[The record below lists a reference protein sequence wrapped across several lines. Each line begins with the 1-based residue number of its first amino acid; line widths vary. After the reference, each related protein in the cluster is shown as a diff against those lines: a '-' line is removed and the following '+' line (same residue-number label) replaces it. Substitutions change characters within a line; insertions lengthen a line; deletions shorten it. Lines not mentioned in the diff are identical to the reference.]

1 MKKFNIVIVGTL
13 ALCAALV
20 FGFAACSNAGGD
32 VSPIVGVGGT
42 QTGDGTTVVNPG
54 DNGGSSGGTGGG
66 AVSGNEKI
74 LDLRI
79 KKNGVLYTGAGS
91 SASVTASVSKSL
103 SAANGISFSQDG
115 ESEQVPGDG
124 WDEKLWTQDRHQTSH
139 VKVENAIVDNV
150 PGLKFTITRPTSKY
164 FDPYYKISKESEWYE
179 WVGDNN
185 GNYEHKG
192 WKYVGAGKGDHVL
205 QGATYEWLGDKKGD
219 YDNYRH
225 EEVGAGKGA
234 FIKVCDN
241 YTLLTTNTGDYVET
255 GFEFVGEGNG
265 TFEKCQSSP
274 NWHFYEYVGA
284 GNGNIDYD
292 LTYDGPRR
300 HYKNVGEGQ
309 GSYKLV
315 EGYDCEYV
323 GWDFDNDKGNG
334 SYLRKVIRVDRS
346 SGEWVSWIY
355 DPLCKWVEFG
365 NGDWNEKADYVGQGN
380 GDYIK
385 KEHCKWV
392 GDGNGD
398 YVETFE
404 EVGENQGAYVKHE
417 NWIYGGW
424 DNVGIIRLED
434 LGGNGDITR
443 TTQTWLSIGEW
454 DKDEKVNTCFY
465 PMCEPGERYVFII
478 ELQSTTHQL
487 HSGDPDYIKKE
498 YLSIVA
504 QDGIGDIDYS
514 NLDPSRNIEVKYDGE
529 KPIAKLKNCIP
540 PENMRN
546 IVSVLHLFAGN
557 RDWQGDSTQWIARYD
572 KTDDIMQ
579 FDKDPCM
586 EYIRR
591 NWTTYDENGN
601 ERPFTDEELEDM
613 RPTHCFNA
621 ALKAKGK
628 KEFYAAHC
636 FTFTVPEAKGIQEFT
651 SIYIESEVVPIK

>member
-1 MKKFNIVIVGTL
+1 MKMFGKIAAFVSAFGLLL
-13 ALCAALV
+13 AL
-20 FGFAACSNAGGD
+20 FGCSNASG
-32 VSPIVGVGGT
+32 GGT
-42 QTGDGTTVVNPG
+42 AVTAPTAPTTDNPVSVN
-54 DNGGSSGGTGGG
+54 SS
-66 AVSGNEKI
+66 KI

-79 KKNGVLYTGAGS
+79 KKNGVLYTGAGT
-91 SASVTASVSKSL
+91 SASVASNFSKSL
-103 SAANGISFSQDG
+103 SAANGISFAQIG
-115 ESEQVPGDG
+115 GTEQVPGDG

-192 WKYVGAGKGDHVL
+192 WKYVGAGNGDHVL

-265 TFEKCQSSP
+265 IFEKCQSSSG
-274 NWHFYEYVGA
+274 WYLSFYEYVGA

-292 LTYDGPRR
+292 LTYDGPRG

-315 EGYDCEYV
+315 EGYDCEDV

-355 DPLCKWVEFG
+355 DPVCKWVEFG

-424 DNVGIIRLED
+424 NYVGITRLED
-434 LGGNGDITR
+434 LNGNGDRIWTTR
-443 TTQTWLSIGEW
+443 APLSTEKW
-454 DKDEKVNTCFY
+454 NEKVNTCFY
-465 PMCEPGERYVFII
+465 PLCEPNERYVFII
-478 ELQSTTHQL
+478 ELKSIDANF
-487 HSGDPDYIKKE
+487 HSGDPDYEIQE
-498 YLSIVA
+498 FLSIKA

-514 NLDPSRNIEVKYDGE
+514 NLDPSRNLEVKYDGE
-529 KPIAKLKNCIP
+529 KPIAIVKNCVP
-540 PENMRN
+540 PKNTNELL
-546 IVSVLHLFAGN
+546 SVLQVFAGN
-557 RDWQGDSTQWIARYD
+557 RDWQGDSSHWIADYKRSGD
-572 KTDDIMQ
+572 MMQ

-586 EYIRR
+586 EMIRR
-591 NWTTYDENGN
+591 DWTTKDENGN
-601 ERPFTDEELEDM
+601 ERHFTEEEVENM
-613 RPTHCFNA
+613 RSTQCFNA
-621 ALKAKGK
+621 MLKSKGK
-628 KEFYAAHC
+628 KEFYVAHY
-636 FTFTVPEAKGIQEFT
+636 FSFSVPEAQGIEEFR
-651 SIYIESEVVPIK
+651 SKYIESEVVPIK